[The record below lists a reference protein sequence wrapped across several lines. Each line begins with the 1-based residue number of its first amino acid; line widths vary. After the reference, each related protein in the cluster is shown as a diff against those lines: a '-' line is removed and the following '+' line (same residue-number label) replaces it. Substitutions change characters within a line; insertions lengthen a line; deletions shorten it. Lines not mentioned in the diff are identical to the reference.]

1 MTPTG
6 PTLPDG
12 TILLLFVAVIA
23 LIGGGWSS
31 RHWFRRH
38 PQLTITLVFGGTCVF
53 FITAAI
59 AVWFMIE
66 EFQSAFTK

>member
-1 MTPTG
+1 MTSAG

-12 TILLLFVAVIA
+12 TILLLLVGTVV

-31 RHWFRRH
+31 RHWFRQH
-38 PQLTITLVFGGTCVF
+38 PQLTITVVFGGACVF

-59 AVWFMIE
+59 AVWFLIE